1 MRSSRDADDVRDVL
15 AAREIP
21 GVGDVTLARRLADLG
36 SARAVLAHERMDVR
50 DAAYRAADECL
61 AASAKHGCVALALSD
76 ERYPARLRE
85 LDDAPVIVFAKGTLA
100 AAEPPAV
107 AIVGTRGASSY
118 GLRVAR
124 AIATTCARAGATI
137 VSGLAQGIDGAAHE
151 AALAVG
157 GRTVAV
163 LGTGIGVTF
172 PRRHHA
178 LQTRIGDEGLLLSE
192 LATQQSGHGGTFPR
206 RNRLIAALADVTVVV
221 EAGVGS
227 GALIT
232 AHCALG
238 LSRPVLCVPNAIDV
252 PSAFGSNALLKA
264 HAEPLLSPDD
274 VLETLS
280 LRAQPTPQPI
290 LDADAA
296 SCWDA
301 IVQGAADVGAVARA
315 AHVSVRAAAAALTA
329 LEVEGLIVVEPTG
342 RIRASA
348 LPSLGVRV
356 QPAPVGMC

>member
-1 MRSSRDADDVRDVL
+1 MRSSRDVDDVRALL

-21 GVGDVTLARRLADLG
+21 GLGDVKLARRLADLG
-36 SARAVLAHERMDVR
+36 SARAVLDHQGADVR
-50 DAAYRAADECL
+50 DAAYRAADASL
-61 AASAKHGCVALALSD
+61 AAAAQYGCVALACSD

-85 LDDAPVIVFAKGTLA
+85 LDDAPVVVFAKGTLA

-118 GLRVAR
+118 GLRMAR
-124 AIATTCARAGATI
+124 AIATTCARAGATV

-163 LGTGIGVTF
+163 LGTGIGVSF
-172 PRRHHA
+172 PRRHHT
-178 LQTRIGDEGLLLSE
+178 LQTRIGVEGLLLSE

-221 EAGVGS
+221 EAGVES

-232 AHCALG
+232 AQCALA

-252 PSAFGSNALLKA
+252 PSSLGSNALLKA
-264 HAEPLLSPDD
+264 HAEPLLCPDD

-280 LRAQPTPQPI
+280 LRAQPTPAPI
-290 LDADAA
+290 LDAEAA

-301 IVQGAADVGAVARA
+301 IVHGAADIRAVAQA
-315 AHVSVRAAAAALTA
+315 ARLSIRQAASALTA
-329 LEVEGLIVVEPTG
+329 LEVEGLVVVEPTG
-342 RIRASA
+342 RIRTTVG
-348 LPSLGVRV
+348 PPTRVPVRTET
-356 QPAPVGMC
+356 AGLF

>member
-1 MRSSRDADDVRDVL
+1 MRSSRDVEDVRDVL

-21 GVGDVTLARRLADLG
+21 GLGDVKLARRLAELG
-36 SARAVLAHERMDVR
+36 SARAVLADVAADVR
-50 DAAYRAADECL
+50 DAAYRTADECL
-61 AASAKHGCVALALSD
+61 ATSAQLGCIALTVAD

-85 LDDAPVIVFAKGTLA
+85 LDDAPAVVFAKGTLA

-151 AALAVG
+151 AALAAG

-172 PRRHHA
+172 PQRHRA
-178 LQTRIGDEGLLLSE
+178 LQARIGVDGLLLSE
-192 LATQQSGHGGTFPR
+192 LATLQTGHGGTFPR

-280 LRAQPTPQPI
+280 LRAEPTPEPI
-290 LDADAA
+290 LDAEAA

-301 IVQGAADVGAVARA
+301 IVQGADDVSGVARA
-315 AHVSVRAAAAALTA
+315 AQLTIRAAATALTA
-329 LEVEGLIVVEPTG
+329 LEVEGLVVVEPTG
-342 RIRASA
+342 RIRTTVVHATGTRA
-348 LPSLGVRV
+348 
-356 QPAPVGMC
+356 QPDAARGS